1 MKVITFLHKASLIAT
16 ALLTLALPGCHKEDT
31 TTPAPSDAT
40 NAAQPASEQIP
51 AAQDAQNEAPPLEES
66 RDQQANA
73 DQDLQIL
80 KTATDNDSAEQKP
93 DAENTSDTESL
104 LGLADNAKLA
114 DGVDANQPDWLDWN
128 SFDLEKELSNHQAPS
143 FNWNTPRTYYNIG
156 KHKPT
161 PRPKVELYPP
171 EVTGS
176 LNERVIAKI
185 ASQHSIQLEACYIKE
200 LSKTKDLEGKV
211 TITWIIRK
219 NGHIFPV
226 KLKEST
232 LNNRNMENCLIKV
245 IKTWVFP
252 ASKDGNMTSV
262 EFPIEF
268 KLPKS

>member
-1 MKVITFLHKASLIAT
+1 MKVITFLHNASLIAT
-16 ALLTLALPGCHKEDT
+16 ALLTLVLPGCNKEDAI
-31 TTPAPSDAT
+31 TPAPSDTT
-40 NAAQPASEQIP
+40 NTAQPEPEQILDV
-51 AAQDAQNEAPPLEES
+51 QYAQNDAPPLEEPK
-66 RDQQANA
+66 DQQANA

-93 DAENTSDTESL
+93 D
-104 LGLADNAKLA
+104 
-114 DGVDANQPDWLDWN
+114 WLDWN
-128 SFDLEKELSNHQAPS
+128 SFDLEKELSNHQSPS

-161 PRPKVELYPP
+161 PKPKVELYPP

-211 TITWIIRK
+211 TITWIVRK
-219 NGHIFPV
+219 DGHIFSV

-232 LNNRNMENCLIKV
+232 LNNKNMESCLIKTV
-245 IKTWVFP
+245 KTWGYP
-252 ASKDGNMTSV
+252 PSKDGGITSV

-268 KLPKS
+268 KLSKS